1 MIGLITVQL
10 CILSKKINN
19 IFLKWA
25 SDEVRKKYKKFKNE
39 RNYGEKEWKNSRKN
53 YHILPKI

>member
-10 CILSKKINN
+10 CILSKNNNN

-39 RNYGEKEWKNSRKN
+39 RNYGEKELKNSRKN